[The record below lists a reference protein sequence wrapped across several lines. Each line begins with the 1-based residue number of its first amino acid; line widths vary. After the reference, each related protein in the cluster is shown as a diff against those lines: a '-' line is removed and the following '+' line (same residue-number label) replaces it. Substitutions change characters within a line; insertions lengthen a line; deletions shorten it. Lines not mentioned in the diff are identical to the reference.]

1 MIAPG
6 MMVRP
11 LHHPNTGIV
20 ISRERGEFPSKWKI
34 LMNTG
39 KFEIYFGYQL
49 EVISETR

>member
-1 MIAPG
+1 

-11 LHHPNTGIV
+11 LRHPNTGIV
-20 ISRERGEFPSKWKI
+20 IVQVEKGPFPSRWKI

-39 KFEIYFGYQL
+39 KIEIYYTHQL